1 MGVGYDVPNLSLAAA
16 LLMLRRSATLWLPS
30 TPLPAV
36 EAPPGDGDDR
46 EDCCCCFCC
55 CCCCCDDDCN
65 DDDCNDDDDD
75 DDDDDEVDEAMPP
88 KRAAASFCFS
98 VRTAGVAPPSEL
110 S

>member
-36 EAPPGDGDDR
+36 EAPPGDG
-46 EDCCCCFCC
+46 
-55 CCCCCDDDCN
+55 DDCN